1 MILSEQA
8 PVCLVG
14 AGAVGCALAWELARQ
29 GREVFVLEKNAGVSQ
44 GENQSSRNSGVIHAG
59 LYYDPETRPL
69 KARLCPRGVD
79 LLYDFC
85 ARYGVSHRRCGKLV
99 VAVGDQERPTLELY
113 RQRSLNN
120 GVPAEIISG
129 SQAREMEPN
138 VAAAAALLIPTSG
151 VIDAAAYVHQ
161 LYALASNA
169 GATFLTQTALT
180 GVAAGPD
187 GLELTVTYRDGATD
201 SFAAGLLINSAGL
214 YSDEV
219 ARLVD
224 PASPYAVD
232 PVRGEAVKF
241 YRGKRPE
248 LGVGGMNIYPT
259 PHKLVTNQGAYFT
272 VGVHITPTLETGP
285 DGVSRI
291 GPVVTVC
298 PLQRPAGHK
307 DEYGGEFQPM
317 EAFHQK
323 VAAFFPGL
331 RVEDLEPHQVGIQAR
346 LIGHQDWVIE
356 FSPHEPR
363 CLNLL
368 GIDSPGLTASLAI
381 AEKARQMLEMAGR

>member
-1 MILSEQA
+1 MSEQA

-69 KARLCPRGVD
+69 KASLCPRGVD
-79 LLYDFC
+79 LLYEFC
-85 ARYGVSHRRCGKLV
+85 ARYGVSHRRSGKLV
-99 VAVGDQERPTLELY
+99 VAVREDEVPVLELY
-113 RQRSLNN
+113 RQRSIAN
-120 GVPAEIISG
+120 GVPAEVISG
-129 SQAREMEPN
+129 NKAREMEPN
-138 VAAAAALLIPTSG
+138 AAAVAALLIPSSG
-151 VIDAAAYVHQ
+151 LIDAAAYVHQ

-169 GATFLTQTALT
+169 GATFLTQTALS
-180 GVAAGPD
+180 GVASGPD
-187 GLELTVTYRDGATD
+187 GLELTVTYRDGASDT
-201 SFAAGLLINSAGL
+201 FAASLLVNCAGL
-214 YSDEV
+214 YSDDV

-224 PASPYAVD
+224 PASPYVID

-248 LGVGGMNIYPT
+248 LNVGGMNIYPT
-259 PHKLVTNQGAYFT
+259 PHKLVTHQGTYFT
-272 VGVHITPTLETGP
+272 VGVHITPTLEQGP
-285 DGVSRI
+285 DGVSQI
-291 GPVVTVC
+291 GPAVTVC
-298 PLQRPAGHK
+298 PLQRPASHK
-307 DEYGGEFQPM
+307 EEYGGDFHPM

-331 RVEDLEPHQVGIQAR
+331 SVDDLEPHQVGIQAR

-356 FSPHEPR
+356 FSPNQPR

-381 AEKARQMLEMAGR
+381 AEKARQMLDAAGR

>member
-1 MILSEQA
+1 MSEQA
-8 PVCLVG
+8 PVCVVG

-29 GREVFVLEKNAGVSQ
+29 GREVFVVEKNPGVSQ

-69 KARLCPRGVD
+69 KASLCPRGVE

-85 ARYGVSHRRCGKLV
+85 ARHDVSHRRCGKLV
-99 VAVGDQERPTLELY
+99 VAVGDEELPVLELY
-113 RQRSLNN
+113 RQRALNN
-120 GVPAEIISG
+120 GVPAEIIDG
-129 SQAREMEPN
+129 GRAREMEPN
-138 VAAAAALLIPTSG
+138 LAAAAALHLPSSG
-151 VIDAAAYVHQ
+151 VIDAAAYVHR

-169 GATFLTQTALT
+169 GATFLAQTELT
-180 GVAAGPD
+180 GVERGPD
-187 GLELTVTYRDGATD
+187 GLNLTVTYRDGASD
-201 SFAAGLLINSAGL
+201 SFAAGLLVNSAGL

-219 ARLVD
+219 ARLAD
-224 PASPYAVD
+224 PASPYVVD

-248 LGVGGMNIYPT
+248 LGVSGMNLYPT
-259 PHKLVTNQGAYFT
+259 PHKLVTHQGAYFT

-285 DGVSRI
+285 DGQSQT

-298 PLQRPAGHK
+298 PLQRPARHK
-307 DEYGGEFQPM
+307 EEYGGDFHPMAEF
-317 EAFHQK
+317 HRR
-323 VAAFFPGL
+323 VAGFFPGL
-331 RVEDLEPHQVGIQAR
+331 RADDLEPHQVGIQAR

-381 AEKARQMLEMAGR
+381 AEKTRQMLEMAGR